1 MALGAYDAQV
11 SLKMC
16 NASLLDSDN
25 ISVLTDQVVTWGS
38 HVLPRKKKIYL
49 W

>member
-25 ISVLTDQVVTWGS
+25 ISVLTDQNGDLRQS
-38 HVLPRKKKIYL
+38 CPSQKKKIYL
-49 W
+49 